1 MINKSDL
8 QQLEVK
14 TSKIIKEA
22 GKFIYESWEKFD
34 LIKSALKDKRDVV
47 TNIDVEAE
55 NMIREK
61 LAHLLPEAGFIVEE
75 GQNSPKE
82 YSWVIDPIDGTKY
95 FSSHTPLFVTQLAL
109 VKGLEPIL
117 GVIYN
122 PMSQQ
127 LFSASL
133 ENGARLN
140 NQILLEKTRT
150 DPNTAILEWDGG
162 GNFIKHPWKI
172 PLHNAL
178 LKSFYRVRSFGAY
191 SIYLTTGAFDAYVFL
206 EQIKIVDIKPNIII
220 MKEAGL
226 KVQTFKFNNHPVTVC
241 SNQKL
246 IDYIG
251 ELIINC
257 HCEKSRLAG

>member
-1 MINKSDL
+1 MPLSKYILNQTDL

-14 TSKIIKEA
+14 TSEIIKDV
-22 GKFIYESWEKFD
+22 GKFIYESWQKFD
-34 LIKSALKDKRDVV
+34 LIKTALKDKRDVV

-61 LAHLLPEAGFIVEE
+61 LHKLLPYAGFIVEE
-75 GQNSPKE
+75 GQTNPKE

-95 FSSHTPLFVTQLAL
+95 FSSHAPLFVTQLAL
-109 VKGLEPIL
+109 IKEEDPIL

-122 PMSQQ
+122 PVSQQ

-133 ENGARLN
+133 RNGARLN
-140 NQILLEKTRT
+140 NQIILEKTRT

-162 GNFIKHPWKI
+162 GDFVKHSWKI
-172 PLHNAL
+172 PLHNIL
-178 LKSFYRVRSFGAY
+178 LKSFYRVRSIGAY
-191 SIYLTTGAFDAYVFL
+191 SVYLTTGAFDAYVFL

-226 KVQTFKFNNHPVTVC
+226 KIQTFKFNNHPVTVC

-246 IDYIG
+246 IDYVG
-251 ELIINC
+251 GLINQ
-257 HCEKSRLAG
+257 LN